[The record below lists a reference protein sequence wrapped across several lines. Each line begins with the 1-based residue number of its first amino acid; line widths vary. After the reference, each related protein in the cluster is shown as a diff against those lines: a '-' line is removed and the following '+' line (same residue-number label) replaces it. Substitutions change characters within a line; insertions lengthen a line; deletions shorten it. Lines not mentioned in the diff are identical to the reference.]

1 MNYVNHLPVLE
12 NDGLTRL
19 SMPAEV
25 FFLRLTNAVDR
36 YGCFDARPGM
46 LRGRLYAL
54 QLDAVTN
61 DNMAAWLTECVNAGL
76 VTLYQ
81 VNGLP
86 YLQIAG
92 YKRRVGSHKSPY
104 PEPPLPQVATDVRES
119 NEDVANEEDRQQ
131 NAYGGLATTILKPEP
146 GLEHEF
152 FVRELFKN
160 ENATHLHRLAEGCR
174 QLAINISWVYQF
186 NAHIRAQG
194 QRYTVDYEWLEALSK
209 WLKVNATRLVAEENA
224 RNTPRK
230 QRPRPMVM

>member
-104 PEPPLPQVATDVRES
+104 PEPPLPQVAAEVRES

-131 NAYGGLATTILKPEP
+131 HAYGGLAKTILKPEP

-174 QLAINISWVYQF
+174 QLAINITWVYQF
-186 NAHIRAQG
+186 NAHIRSQG

-209 WLKVNATRLVAEENA
+209 WLKENATRLVAEENA